1 MAPHRCQGLIISL
14 GVAALILIGACDG
27 KPIEF
32 INIPAILTAS
42 WPSDFPPSHVG
53 VRTSVHASWSNGPDE
68 GLSIYNRSRVSL
80 ICLSIL
86 LAITHLPTLV
96 IGAVWMMTTLHI
108 GPSKLYPVI
117 PGCVLESTTPRDFWK
132 VVIPSVVRC

>member
-53 VRTSVHASWSNGPDE
+53 VRTSVHAWSSNGPDE
-68 GLSIYNRSRVSL
+68 GLLASTIEAA
-80 ICLSIL
+80 CLSSAFQFFWRLPIFPL
-86 LAITHLPTLV
+86 L
-96 IGAVWMMTTLHI
+96 
-108 GPSKLYPVI
+108 
-117 PGCVLESTTPRDFWK
+117 
-132 VVIPSVVRC
+132 